1 MGVLTMG
8 RQVYTLT
15 QQQLKVVD
23 QALLNKETA
32 IKGPAGSGKTLVA
45 ISIANRLAEE
55 DELALPLEGERLP
68 IVLTTFTNALVNHIR
83 QDYYLD
89 DIKVMTVHRV
99 LSDFIRKNGGKVKFA
114 SRKLRA
120 FLESHLD
127 TKRYSVRFMEAEFAF
142 IYGNGLKKRTD
153 YLQAVRIGRGRGN
166 LDREYVFDLFE
177 QYQALLAKN
186 NEYDFSDIGNLVLEF
201 IAENDTSPT
210 VKHLILDEVQDM
222 PKTWIRALQQITQDK
237 MVYIG
242 DVAQSIYGKRFTWV
256 GVVGSTFRPL
266 ELQRNFRNTR
276 QIFEAADSILKFE
289 YVVNEASRQEYSQ
302 DITETQDEGN
312 RPQLFLL
319 RNEQSQLEH
328 IILKIKEILS
338 DYPNERICIGFR
350 KTTAFKFRVLKA
362 LSKAGIEYQTKLSQ
376 DTGKTP
382 VVVSSFHS
390 MKGLS
395 FDHVILA
402 EMDDA
407 IFEDAIEETDADVE
421 RRLVFVAMTRARKT
435 LSLFVGSDQPVRY
448 LTEISPTKILP
459 IVWNPTAFDT
469 LFKEQIQRLNV
480 RRAILRE
487 EFERYTHRIAELESE
502 LEQAQ
507 SELAKTLEQPI
518 SQVGFGNEKISKL
531 TVDIENEKQ
540 HQLEVEAKL
549 METKVQDQLAHNQLD
564 LEPATY
570 YFSENAKLLILGGD
584 GGFREKHLPGLLK
597 EYGLAKDAYEW
608 IPYDE
613 MKHFDISTCYYSTK
627 YSDII
632 VGATPHSTK
641 GIGNS
646 SSLIQFIRE
655 HQIELPKVHILEQ
668 NGVPVKLSKE
678 DFRKVLP
685 NTALYGAVK
694 GI

>member
-1 MGVLTMG
+1 MG

-23 QALLNKETA
+23 QALQNKETA

-55 DELALPLEGERLP
+55 DELALQLETKRLP

-83 QDYYLD
+83 QDYHIG

-99 LSDFIRKNGGKVKFA
+99 LSDFIRQNGGQVKFA
-114 SRKLRA
+114 LKKFTA

-127 TKRYSVRFMEAEFAF
+127 TSRYSVKFMEEEFAF
-142 IYGNGLKKRTD
+142 IYGNGLKKRSS
-153 YLQAVRIGRGRGN
+153 YLEAVRIGRGRGN

-177 QYQALLAKN
+177 QYEELMAKN
-186 NEYDFSDIGNLVLEF
+186 NEIDFSDIGNAVLEF
-201 IAENDTSPT
+201 IEQNQTVKT

-237 MVYIG
+237 VVYIG
-242 DVAQSIYGKRFTWV
+242 DVAQSIYGKRFTWI
-256 GVVGSTFRPL
+256 GVVGSKFRPC

-289 YVVNEASRQEYSQ
+289 YVVNEESRQEFSQ
-302 DITETQDEGN
+302 DFTEMQDEGN

-319 RNEQSQLEH
+319 RNQQSQLEH
-328 IILKIKEILS
+328 IVLKVKEILS

-350 KTTAFKFRVLKA
+350 STTPFKFRVLKA
-362 LSKAGIEYQTKLSQ
+362 LSKEGIDYQTDIAK
-376 DTGKTP
+376 DTGDTP

-402 EMDDA
+402 EMDDE
-407 IFEDAIEETDADVE
+407 IFADAIEETDVDVE

-435 LSLFVGSDQPVRY
+435 LSLFVGSDKPVRF
-448 LTEISPTKILP
+448 LSEISPTKILP
-459 IVWNPTAFDT
+459 IVWNPAAFDA
-469 LFKEQIQRLNV
+469 LFKEQIQRLND
-480 RRAILRE
+480 LRE
-487 EFERYTHRIAELESE
+487 TLRDEFERYTHRIAELESE
-502 LEQAQ
+502 LEQTKL
-507 SELAKTLEQPI
+507 ELANIFDETLTD
-518 SQVGFGNEKISKL
+518 VGFGNEKISQLTADLETEKKRQIAVEEKL
-531 TVDIENEKQ
+531 IETN
-540 HQLEVEAKL
+540 
-549 METKVQDQLAHNQLD
+549 VQDQLAHNQLD
-564 LEPATY
+564 LKQPTY
-570 YFSENAKLLILGGD
+570 YFSDNAKLLILGGD
-584 GGFREKHLPGLLK
+584 GGFKEKNLPGLLK

-613 MKHFDISTCYYSTK
+613 MKQFDITTCYYSTK

-632 VGATPHSTK
+632 VGAAPHSTK

-646 SSLIQFIRE
+646 SSLIQFIRD
-655 HQIELPKVHILEQ
+655 HQSELPKAHLLEK
-668 NGVPVKLSKE
+668 NGVPIKLAKE

-685 NTALYGAVK
+685 NTALYAALK